1 MKAGMPALETRQ
13 LVYAVD
19 GKVILKGIDLR
30 VEYGEVV
37 GIMGASGSGKTT
49 LLKCLCGLLKPTS
62 GEVWVEGVNIAP
74 LSERERMPLRLRV
87 GIVFQDAALFDY
99 LTVYENVAFGVERH
113 RKLSREQVRQI
124 VRERLAWVGLEGV
137 EHLYPS
143 QLSGGMRKRVGLARA
158 LAMDPHIV
166 LFDEPTSGL
175 DPVNAYQVD
184 RLIVRLNRELNLT
197 AVVVSHDVVSL
208 MRTCSRI
215 VMIEAGQIIAEG
227 TPETIRQLEHPQVR
241 AFLRMASSETLD
253 DVPWLGYNIGQEAQV

>member
-1 MKAGMPALETRQ
+1 MNETPALETRQ

-19 GKVILKGIDLR
+19 GKTILKGIDLR

-49 LLKCLCGLLKPTS
+49 LLKCLCGLLKPTA

-74 LSERERMPLRLRV
+74 LSERERTPMRLRL
-87 GIVFQDAALFDY
+87 GIVFQYAALFDF
-99 LTVYENVAFGVERH
+99 LTVYQNVAFGLERH
-113 RKLSREQVRQI
+113 RRLSQKQIRDI

-137 EHLYPS
+137 ENLYPS

-175 DPVNAYQVD
+175 DPVNAYQID
-184 RLIVRLNRELNLT
+184 RLITRLNRELDLT

-208 MRTCSRI
+208 MRTTHRI
-215 VMIEAGQIIAEG
+215 AMVDDGQIIAEG
-227 TPETIRQLEHPQVR
+227 APDAIRNSEHPKVQ
-241 AFLRMASSETLD
+241 AFLQMASA
-253 DVPWLGYNIGQEAQV
+253 EAL

>member
-1 MKAGMPALETRQ
+1 MSKTPALETHQ

-19 GKVILKGIDLR
+19 GKTILKGIDLR

-49 LLKCLCGLLKPTS
+49 LLKCLCGLLKPTG

-74 LSERERMPLRLRV
+74 LTERERMPMRLRL
-87 GIVFQDAALFDY
+87 GIVFQYAALFDF
-99 LTVYENVAFGVERH
+99 LTVYQNVAFGLERH
-113 RKLSREQVRQI
+113 RRLSQQQIRAI
-124 VRERLAWVGLEGV
+124 VRERLEWVGLANV
-137 EHLYPS
+137 ENLYPS

-175 DPVNAYQVD
+175 DPVNAYQID
-184 RLIVRLNRELNLT
+184 HLITRLNRELNVT

-208 MRTCSRI
+208 MRTAHRI
-215 VMIEAGQIIAEG
+215 AMVDDGQIIAEG
-227 TPETIRQLEHPQVR
+227 TPDALRNSDHPKVQ
-241 AFLRMASSETLD
+241 AFLQMASA
-253 DVPWLGYNIGQEAQV
+253 EAL

>member
-1 MKAGMPALETRQ
+1 MNETPALQTRQ

-19 GKVILKGIDLR
+19 GRTILHGIDLQ
-30 VEYGEVV
+30 VAYGEVL

-49 LLKCLCGLLKPTS
+49 LLKCLCGLVKPTA

-74 LSERERMPLRLRV
+74 LTERERMPMRLRL
-87 GIVFQDAALFDY
+87 GIVFQYAALFDF
-99 LTVYENVAFGVERH
+99 LTVAQNVAFGLERH
-113 RKLSREQVRQI
+113 RRLRPAQIRAI

-137 EHLYPS
+137 ENLYPS

-175 DPVNAYQVD
+175 DPVNAYHIDQ
-184 RLIVRLNRELNLT
+184 LITRLNRELGLT

-208 MRTCSRI
+208 MRTTHRI
-215 VMIEAGQIIAEG
+215 VMLDAGRIIAEG
-227 TPETIRQLEHPQVR
+227 APDAIRASDHPQVQ
-241 AFLRMASSETLD
+241 AFLRMASAETL
-253 DVPWLGYNIGQEAQV
+253 

>member
-1 MKAGMPALETRQ
+1 MSKTPALETHQ

-19 GKVILKGIDLR
+19 GKTILKGIDLR

-49 LLKCLCGLLKPTS
+49 LLKCLCGLLKPTG

-74 LSERERMPLRLRV
+74 LTERERMPMRLRL
-87 GIVFQDAALFDY
+87 GIVFQYAALFDF
-99 LTVYENVAFGVERH
+99 LTVYQNVAFGLERH
-113 RKLSREQVRQI
+113 RRLSQQQIRAI
-124 VRERLAWVGLEGV
+124 VRERLEWVGLANV

-175 DPVNAYQVD
+175 DPVNAYQID
-184 RLIVRLNRELNLT
+184 HLITRLNRELNVT

-208 MRTCSRI
+208 MRTAHRI
-215 VMIEAGQIIAEG
+215 AMVDDGQIIAEG
-227 TPETIRQLEHPQVR
+227 TPDALRNSDHPKVQ
-241 AFLRMASSETLD
+241 AFLQMASA
-253 DVPWLGYNIGQEAQV
+253 EAL

>member
-1 MKAGMPALETRQ
+1 MSKTPALETRQ

-19 GKVILKGIDLR
+19 GKIILKGIDLR

-74 LSERERMPLRLRV
+74 LTERERMPMRLRL
-87 GIVFQDAALFDY
+87 GIVFQYAALFDF
-99 LTVYENVAFGVERH
+99 LTVYQNVAFGLERH
-113 RKLSREQVRQI
+113 RRLSQQQI
-124 VRERLAWVGLEGV
+124 RATVRERLEWVGLENV

-175 DPVNAYQVD
+175 DPVNAYHID
-184 RLIVRLNRELNLT
+184 HLITRLNRELNLT

-208 MRTCSRI
+208 MRTAHRI
-215 VMIEAGQIIAEG
+215 AMVDDGQIIAEG
-227 TPETIRQLEHPQVR
+227 TPDALRNSDHPKVQ
-241 AFLRMASSETLD
+241 AFLRMASA
-253 DVPWLGYNIGQEAQV
+253 EAL

>member
-1 MKAGMPALETRQ
+1 MKEMPALETRQ

-19 GKVILKGIDLR
+19 GKTVLKGVDLR
-30 VEYGEVV
+30 VDYGEVL

-49 LLKCLCGLLKPTS
+49 LLKCLCGLLKPTA

-74 LSERERMPLRLRV
+74 LSERERMPLRLRL
-87 GIVFQDAALFDY
+87 GIVFQYAALFDF
-99 LTVYENVAFGVERH
+99 LTVYQNVAFGLERH
-113 RKLSREQVRQI
+113 RRLSQKQVRDI

-175 DPVNAYQVD
+175 DPVNAYQID
-184 RLIVRLNRELNLT
+184 KLITRLNRELNLT

-208 MRTCSRI
+208 MRTTHRI
-215 VMIEAGQIIAEG
+215 VMIDDGQIIAEG
-227 TPETIRQLEHPQVR
+227 APDAIRHSEHPKVR
-241 AFLRMASSETLD
+241 AFLQMASAERL
-253 DVPWLGYNIGQEAQV
+253 

>member
-1 MKAGMPALETRQ
+1 MSHTGPALETRQ

-30 VEYGEVV
+30 VDYGEVL

-74 LSERERMPLRLRV
+74 LSERERMPLRLRL
-87 GIVFQDAALFDY
+87 GIVFQYAALFDY
-99 LTVYENVAFGVERH
+99 LTVYQNVAFGLERH
-113 RKLSREQVRQI
+113 RRLSKAQIREI

-137 EHLYPS
+137 ENLYPS

-166 LFDEPTSGL
+166 LFDEPSSGL
-175 DPVNAYQVD
+175 DPVNAFQVD
-184 RLIVRLNRELNLT
+184 RLITRLNRELNLT

-215 VMIEAGQIIAEG
+215 VMIDDGQIIAEG
-227 TPETIRQLEHPQVR
+227 TPAAIRASEHPKVQ
-241 AFLRMASSETLD
+241 AFLQMASA
-253 DVPWLGYNIGQEAQV
+253 EAL

>member
-1 MKAGMPALETRQ
+1 MNETPALETRQ
-13 LVYAVD
+13 LVYTVD
-19 GKVILKGIDLR
+19 GKTILKGIDLR

-49 LLKCLCGLLKPTS
+49 LLKCLCGLLKPTG

-74 LSERERMPLRLRV
+74 LSERERMPMRLRL
-87 GIVFQDAALFDY
+87 GIVFQYAALFDF
-99 LTVYENVAFGVERH
+99 LTVYQNVAFGLERH
-113 RKLSREQVRQI
+113 RRLSQKQIRDI

-137 EHLYPS
+137 ENLYPS

-175 DPVNAYQVD
+175 DPVNAYQID
-184 RLIVRLNRELNLT
+184 RLITRLNRELNLT

-208 MRTCSRI
+208 MRTTHRI
-215 VMIEAGQIIAEG
+215 AMVDDGQIVAEG
-227 TPETIRQLEHPQVR
+227 APDAIRNSEHPKVQ
-241 AFLRMASSETLD
+241 AFLQMASA
-253 DVPWLGYNIGQEAQV
+253 EAL